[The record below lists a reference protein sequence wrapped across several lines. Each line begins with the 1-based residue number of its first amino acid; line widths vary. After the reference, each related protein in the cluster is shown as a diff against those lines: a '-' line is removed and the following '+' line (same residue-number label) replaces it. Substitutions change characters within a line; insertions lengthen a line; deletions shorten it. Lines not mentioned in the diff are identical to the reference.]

1 VLCGIG
7 LDNVRAFDAGATRG
21 NEHDMRHVLV
31 TGGAGYVGSHACR
44 ALAKSGYVPV
54 TLDNLSTGHRW
65 AVRWGPLEVGDIAD
79 HKLVTGLFAKYQP
92 VAVMHFAA
100 LSLVGES
107 GSLPARYYDNN
118 VSGTLSLLQAMRVA
132 GIECFIFSST
142 CATYGQ
148 PESCPIRE
156 TAPQQPINTY
166 GRSKLMVETILRDF
180 VGAYGMQA
188 TALRYFNAAGAAAED
203 GIGEAHQCETHLIPL
218 VIEAAL
224 GRRGPVQIFGTDY
237 PTSDGTCQRD
247 YIHVKDLANAHVL
260 ALETSAA
267 EGGFRAFNLG
277 TGQPYSVKQVL
288 AAVAARAGRP
298 VPQQIGARRVGDPA
312 ALFADPALAR
322 AELGWRPMESDLD
335 GIVGSAWA
343 WHSSLIDT
351 LHPAT
356 HQHPEVRRAV

>member
-1 VLCGIG
+1 
-7 LDNVRAFDAGATRG
+7 
-21 NEHDMRHVLV
+21 MRHVLV

-44 ALAKSGYVPV
+44 ALANSGYVPV

-79 HKLVTGLFAKYQP
+79 HKLVTALIAKYRP

-118 VSGTLSLLQAMRVA
+118 VSGTLSLLQAMRVG
-132 GIECFIFSST
+132 GIERFIFSST

-148 PESCPIRE
+148 PESCPITE
-156 TAPQQPINTY
+156 AAPQQPINTY

-180 VGAYGMQA
+180 AGAYGLQA
-188 TALRYFNAAGAAAED
+188 TALRYFNAAGAAAGD

-237 PTSDGTCQRD
+237 ATPDGTCQRD
-247 YIHVKDLANAHVL
+247 YVHVNDLAVAHVL
-260 ALETSAA
+260 ALETSSK
-267 EGGFRAFNLG
+267 ETGFRAFNLG
-277 TGQPYSVKQVL
+277 TGRPYSVQEVI
-288 AAVAARAGRP
+288 AAVGARAGRP
-298 VPQQIGARRVGDPA
+298 VPQQTGPRRAGDPA

-322 AELGWRPMESDLD
+322 TALGWKPVESDLEA
-335 GIVGSAWA
+335 IVGSAWA
-343 WHSSLIDT
+343 WHSSLA
-351 LHPAT
+351 HAAS